1 MRINVSSMI
10 SYNTNSTILIVLSWY
25 NFWIHILYRNGPLNL
40 YPWHI
45 SMMVH
50 LYICIY
56 TYELY
61 KVSVNYSKK
70 SIPFCRRLTFQVRRI
85 IEDDDRLITQI
96 MICPWALN
104 CKLTP
109 NVNTTIDWTRGRY
122 QIDFME
128 INFYGNNFS

>member
-1 MRINVSSMI
+1 M
-10 SYNTNSTILIVLSWY
+10 
-25 NFWIHILYRNGPLNL
+25 

-61 KVSVNYSKK
+61 KVSVNYSKI

-96 MICPWALN
+96 MICP
-104 CKLTP
+104 
-109 NVNTTIDWTRGRY
+109 
-122 QIDFME
+122 
-128 INFYGNNFS
+128 